1 MNIAIIGGGK
11 LGIKVCE
18 ALVGG
23 DYSITIVDTND
34 ALLDRLSQQ
43 FDVMTVNEDARDIN
57 VLKEI
62 GINKF
67 QYVLVATGRDETNL
81 VIGGFA
87 KKLGC
92 HRVIVR
98 VRDPEYMKHF
108 EFIRTSMGIDY
119 IVNPDFAITM
129 EIYKYLSE
137 KYTLN
142 NGVFTSGRI
151 ALIEFKAKRKKEL
164 IGLKMPEVRRL
175 MPDMLIA
182 AISRNGKVI
191 IPHGND
197 EIREDD
203 AVYVVGEKN
212 EIMELNKKVHVKG
225 KYTDLQKVM
234 IIGGGKTGYYLAQRL
249 ADFGASVKL
258 VEQSKERCQ
267 YLSTRI
273 PNVMI
278 LHGDGT
284 DMDMLEEENIDEM
297 DAFVTATGYDEQN
310 LLLALTA
317 KQKGI
322 EDVISKI
329 SRESYSGLIE
339 EMGVDMVLNPLDIT
353 AAYIFSII
361 QGEKRV
367 ISSMLVQGQAE
378 IIEVVATP
386 APEKASVS
394 PKVVSP
400 APTKVVKPTE
410 TKAVESPAPLV
421 PSESPAVKKRTVV
434 GPSRKAPVTANKH
447 VYVAK
452 PVLTRGRSSRRPPKV

>member
-1 MNIAIIGGGK
+1 MNIAIIGVGK
-11 LGIKVCE
+11 LGVKVCE

-23 DYSITIVDTND
+23 DYSITLVDTND

-57 VLKEI
+57 ELKEI

-67 QYVLVATGRDETNL
+67 QYVLVATGKDENNL
-81 VIGGFA
+81 VIGSFA

-108 EFIRTSMGIDY
+108 EFIRTSMCIDY

-191 IPHGND
+191 IPHGDD

-353 AAYIFSII
+353 SAYIFSII

-386 APEKASVS
+386 GMMMVGDTLKNLKLPKGVLVASIYRQGEVIIPNGDARIKNGDRVIIFSLLSDIADLEKLM
-394 PKVVSP
+394 K
-400 APTKVVKPTE
+400 
-410 TKAVESPAPLV
+410 
-421 PSESPAVKKRTVV
+421 
-434 GPSRKAPVTANKH
+434 SR
-447 VYVAK
+447 
-452 PVLTRGRSSRRPPKV
+452 

>member
-87 KKLGC
+87 KNLGC

-386 APEKASVS
+386 GMKMVGDTLQNLNLPKGVLIASIYRQGEVIIPDGNARIKDGDRVIMFSLLSDIADLEKLM
-394 PKVVSP
+394 KI
-400 APTKVVKPTE
+400 
-410 TKAVESPAPLV
+410 
-421 PSESPAVKKRTVV
+421 R
-434 GPSRKAPVTANKH
+434 
-447 VYVAK
+447 
-452 PVLTRGRSSRRPPKV
+452 

>member
-129 EIYKYLSE
+129 EICGYLSE

-203 AVYVVGEKN
+203 AVYVVGEKS

-386 APEKASVS
+386 GMKMVGDTLQNLHLPKGVLIASIYRQGEVIIPDGNARIKDGDRVIMFSLLSDIADLEKLM
-394 PKVVSP
+394 KI
-400 APTKVVKPTE
+400 K
-410 TKAVESPAPLV
+410 
-421 PSESPAVKKRTVV
+421 
-434 GPSRKAPVTANKH
+434 
-447 VYVAK
+447 
-452 PVLTRGRSSRRPPKV
+452 

>member
-62 GINKF
+62 GISKF

-151 ALIEFKAKRKKEL
+151 ALIEFKARRKKEL

-203 AVYVVGEKN
+203 AVYVVGEKS

-386 APEKASVS
+386 GMKMVGDTLQNLNLPKGVLIASIYRQGEVIIPDGNARIKDGDRVIMFSLLSDIADLEKLM
-394 PKVVSP
+394 KI
-400 APTKVVKPTE
+400 
-410 TKAVESPAPLV
+410 
-421 PSESPAVKKRTVV
+421 R
-434 GPSRKAPVTANKH
+434 
-447 VYVAK
+447 
-452 PVLTRGRSSRRPPKV
+452 

>member
-1 MNIAIIGGGK
+1 MNIAIIGVGK
-11 LGIKVCE
+11 LGVKVCE

-23 DYSITIVDTND
+23 DYSITLVDTND

-67 QYVLVATGRDETNL
+67 QYVLVATGRDENNL
-81 VIGGFA
+81 VIGSFA

-108 EFIRTSMGIDY
+108 EFIRTSMCIDY

-191 IPHGND
+191 IPHGDD

-212 EIMELNKKVHVKG
+212 EIMELNKKVHVNG

-353 AAYIFSII
+353 SAYIFSII

-386 APEKASVS
+386 GMMMVGDTLKNLKLPKGVLVASIYRQGEVIIPNGDARIKNGDRVIIFSLLSDIADLEKLM
-394 PKVVSP
+394 K
-400 APTKVVKPTE
+400 
-410 TKAVESPAPLV
+410 
-421 PSESPAVKKRTVV
+421 
-434 GPSRKAPVTANKH
+434 SR
-447 VYVAK
+447 
-452 PVLTRGRSSRRPPKV
+452 

>member
-203 AVYVVGEKN
+203 AVYVVGEKA

-386 APEKASVS
+386 GMKMVGDTLQNLNLPKGVLIASIYRQGEVIIPDGNARIKDGDRVIMFSLLSDIADLEKLM
-394 PKVVSP
+394 KI
-400 APTKVVKPTE
+400 
-410 TKAVESPAPLV
+410 
-421 PSESPAVKKRTVV
+421 R
-434 GPSRKAPVTANKH
+434 
-447 VYVAK
+447 
-452 PVLTRGRSSRRPPKV
+452 

>member
-386 APEKASVS
+386 GMKMVGDTLQNLNLPKGVLIASIYRQGEVIIPDGNARIKDGDRVIMFS
-394 PKVVSP
+394 LLSDIADLERLMKI
-400 APTKVVKPTE
+400 
-410 TKAVESPAPLV
+410 
-421 PSESPAVKKRTVV
+421 R
-434 GPSRKAPVTANKH
+434 
-447 VYVAK
+447 
-452 PVLTRGRSSRRPPKV
+452 

>member
-386 APEKASVS
+386 GMKMVGDTLQNLNLPKGVLIASIYRQGEVIIPDGNARIKDGDRVIMFSLLSDIADLEKLM
-394 PKVVSP
+394 KI
-400 APTKVVKPTE
+400 
-410 TKAVESPAPLV
+410 
-421 PSESPAVKKRTVV
+421 R
-434 GPSRKAPVTANKH
+434 
-447 VYVAK
+447 
-452 PVLTRGRSSRRPPKV
+452 

>member
-62 GINKF
+62 GINKS

-203 AVYVVGEKN
+203 AVYVVGEKT
-212 EIMELNKKVHVKG
+212 EIMELNKKAHVKG

-386 APEKASVS
+386 GMKMVGDTLQNLNLPKGVLIASIYRQGEVIIPDGNARIKDGDRVIMFSLLSDIADLEKLM
-394 PKVVSP
+394 KI
-400 APTKVVKPTE
+400 
-410 TKAVESPAPLV
+410 
-421 PSESPAVKKRTVV
+421 R
-434 GPSRKAPVTANKH
+434 
-447 VYVAK
+447 
-452 PVLTRGRSSRRPPKV
+452 

>member
-203 AVYVVGEKN
+203 AIYVVGEKN

-386 APEKASVS
+386 GMKMVGDTLQNLNLPKGVLIASIYRQGEVIIPDGNARIKDGDRVIMFSLLSDIADLEKLM
-394 PKVVSP
+394 KI
-400 APTKVVKPTE
+400 
-410 TKAVESPAPLV
+410 
-421 PSESPAVKKRTVV
+421 R
-434 GPSRKAPVTANKH
+434 
-447 VYVAK
+447 
-452 PVLTRGRSSRRPPKV
+452 

>member
-386 APEKASVS
+386 GMKMVGDTLQNLNLPQGVLIASIYRQGEVIIPDGNARIKDGDRVIMFSLLSDIADLEKLM
-394 PKVVSP
+394 KI
-400 APTKVVKPTE
+400 
-410 TKAVESPAPLV
+410 
-421 PSESPAVKKRTVV
+421 R
-434 GPSRKAPVTANKH
+434 
-447 VYVAK
+447 
-452 PVLTRGRSSRRPPKV
+452 

>member
-67 QYVLVATGRDETNL
+67 QYVLVATGKDETNL

-203 AVYVVGEKN
+203 AVYVVGEKT

-386 APEKASVS
+386 GMKMVGDTLQNLNLPKGVLIASIYRQGEVIIPDGNARIKDGDRVIMFSLLSDIADLEKLM
-394 PKVVSP
+394 KI
-400 APTKVVKPTE
+400 
-410 TKAVESPAPLV
+410 
-421 PSESPAVKKRTVV
+421 R
-434 GPSRKAPVTANKH
+434 
-447 VYVAK
+447 
-452 PVLTRGRSSRRPPKV
+452 

>member
-1 MNIAIIGGGK
+1 MNIAIIGVGK
-11 LGIKVCE
+11 LGVKVCE

-23 DYSITIVDTND
+23 DYSITLVDTND

-67 QYVLVATGRDETNL
+67 QYVLVATGRDENNL
-81 VIGGFA
+81 VIGSFA

-108 EFIRTSMGIDY
+108 EFIRTSMCIDY

-151 ALIEFKAKRKKEL
+151 ALIEFKAKRKNEL

-191 IPHGND
+191 IPHGDD

-278 LHGDGT
+278 LHGDGR

-353 AAYIFSII
+353 SAYIFSII

-386 APEKASVS
+386 GMMMVGDTLKNLKLPKGVLVASIYRQGEVIIPNGDARIKNGDRVIIFSLLSDIADLEKLM
-394 PKVVSP
+394 K
-400 APTKVVKPTE
+400 
-410 TKAVESPAPLV
+410 
-421 PSESPAVKKRTVV
+421 
-434 GPSRKAPVTANKH
+434 SR
-447 VYVAK
+447 
-452 PVLTRGRSSRRPPKV
+452 

>member
-386 APEKASVS
+386 GMKM
-394 PKVVSP
+394 
-400 APTKVVKPTE
+400 
-410 TKAVESPAPLV
+410 
-421 PSESPAVKKRTVV
+421 V
-434 GPSRKAPVTANKH
+434 GDTLQNLSSYSFH
-447 VYVAK
+447 ISSG
-452 PVLTRGRSSRRPPKV
+452 RGYHT

>member
-67 QYVLVATGRDETNL
+67 QYVLVATGREETNL

-191 IPHGND
+191 IPHGSD

-203 AVYVVGEKN
+203 AVYVVGEKS

-339 EMGVDMVLNPLDIT
+339 EMGVDMVLNPLDTT

-386 APEKASVS
+386 GMKMVGDTLQNLNLPKGVLIASIYRQGEVIIPDGNARIKDGDRVIMFSLLSDIADLEKLM
-394 PKVVSP
+394 KI
-400 APTKVVKPTE
+400 
-410 TKAVESPAPLV
+410 
-421 PSESPAVKKRTVV
+421 R
-434 GPSRKAPVTANKH
+434 
-447 VYVAK
+447 
-452 PVLTRGRSSRRPPKV
+452 

>member
-1 MNIAIIGGGK
+1 MNIAIIGVGK
-11 LGIKVCE
+11 LGVKVCE

-23 DYSITIVDTND
+23 DYSITLVDTND

-67 QYVLVATGRDETNL
+67 QYVLVATGRDENNL
-81 VIGGFA
+81 VIGSFA

-108 EFIRTSMGIDY
+108 EFIRTSMCIDY

-151 ALIEFKAKRKKEL
+151 ALIEFKAKRKNEL

-191 IPHGND
+191 IPHGDD

-353 AAYIFSII
+353 SAYIFSII

-386 APEKASVS
+386 GMMMVGDTLKNLKLPKGVLIASIYRQGEVIIPNGDARIKNGDRVIIFSLLSDIADLEKLM
-394 PKVVSP
+394 K
-400 APTKVVKPTE
+400 
-410 TKAVESPAPLV
+410 
-421 PSESPAVKKRTVV
+421 
-434 GPSRKAPVTANKH
+434 SR
-447 VYVAK
+447 
-452 PVLTRGRSSRRPPKV
+452 

>member
-297 DAFVTATGYDEQN
+297 DAFVTATGLDEQN

-386 APEKASVS
+386 GMKMVGDTLQNLNLPKGVLIASIYRQGEVIIPDGNARIKDGDRVIMFSLLSDIADLEKLM
-394 PKVVSP
+394 KI
-400 APTKVVKPTE
+400 
-410 TKAVESPAPLV
+410 
-421 PSESPAVKKRTVV
+421 R
-434 GPSRKAPVTANKH
+434 
-447 VYVAK
+447 
-452 PVLTRGRSSRRPPKV
+452 

>member
-1 MNIAIIGGGK
+1 MNIAIIGVGK
-11 LGIKVCE
+11 LGVKVCE

-23 DYSITIVDTND
+23 DYSITLVDTND

-67 QYVLVATGRDETNL
+67 QYVLVATGKDENNL
-81 VIGGFA
+81 VIGSFA

-108 EFIRTSMGIDY
+108 EFIRTSMCIDY

-191 IPHGND
+191 IPHGDD

-212 EIMELNKKVHVKG
+212 EIMELNKKVHVNG

-284 DMDMLEEENIDEM
+284 ENIDEM

-353 AAYIFSII
+353 SAYIFSII

-386 APEKASVS
+386 GMMMVGDTLKNLKLPKGVLVASIYRQGEVIIPNGDARIKNGDRVIIFSLLSDIADLEKLM
-394 PKVVSP
+394 K
-400 APTKVVKPTE
+400 
-410 TKAVESPAPLV
+410 
-421 PSESPAVKKRTVV
+421 
-434 GPSRKAPVTANKH
+434 SR
-447 VYVAK
+447 
-452 PVLTRGRSSRRPPKV
+452 

>member
-1 MNIAIIGGGK
+1 MNIAIIGVGK
-11 LGIKVCE
+11 LGVKVCE

-23 DYSITIVDTND
+23 DYSITLVDTND

-67 QYVLVATGRDETNL
+67 QYVLVATGRDENNL
-81 VIGGFA
+81 VIGSFA

-108 EFIRTSMGIDY
+108 EFIRTSMCIDY

-151 ALIEFKAKRKKEL
+151 ALIEFKAKRKNEL

-191 IPHGND
+191 IPHGDD

-212 EIMELNKKVHVKG
+212 EIMELNKKVHVNG

-353 AAYIFSII
+353 SAYIFSII

-386 APEKASVS
+386 GMMMVGDTLKNLKLPKGVLVASIYRQGEVIIPNGDARIKNGDRVIIFSLLSDIADLEKLM
-394 PKVVSP
+394 K
-400 APTKVVKPTE
+400 
-410 TKAVESPAPLV
+410 
-421 PSESPAVKKRTVV
+421 
-434 GPSRKAPVTANKH
+434 SR
-447 VYVAK
+447 
-452 PVLTRGRSSRRPPKV
+452 

>member
-1 MNIAIIGGGK
+1 MNIAIIGVGK

-164 IGLKMPEVRRL
+164 IGLKLPEVRRL

-203 AVYVVGEKN
+203 AIYVVGEKN

-386 APEKASVS
+386 GMKMVGDTLQNLNLPKGVLIASIYRQGEVIIPDGNARIKDGDRVIMFSLLSDIADLEKLM
-394 PKVVSP
+394 KI
-400 APTKVVKPTE
+400 
-410 TKAVESPAPLV
+410 
-421 PSESPAVKKRTVV
+421 R
-434 GPSRKAPVTANKH
+434 
-447 VYVAK
+447 
-452 PVLTRGRSSRRPPKV
+452 

>member
-1 MNIAIIGGGK
+1 MNIAIIGVGK
-11 LGIKVCE
+11 LGVKVCE

-23 DYSITIVDTND
+23 DYSITLVDTND

-67 QYVLVATGRDETNL
+67 QYVLVATGKDENNL
-81 VIGGFA
+81 VIGSFA

-108 EFIRTSMGIDY
+108 EFIRTSMCIDY

-191 IPHGND
+191 IPHGDD

-353 AAYIFSII
+353 SAYIFSII

-378 IIEVVATP
+378 IIEVLATP
-386 APEKASVS
+386 GMMMVGDTLKNLKLPKGVLIASIYRQGEVIIPNGDARIKNGDRVIIFSLLSDIADLEKLM
-394 PKVVSP
+394 K
-400 APTKVVKPTE
+400 
-410 TKAVESPAPLV
+410 
-421 PSESPAVKKRTVV
+421 
-434 GPSRKAPVTANKH
+434 SR
-447 VYVAK
+447 
-452 PVLTRGRSSRRPPKV
+452 

>member
-1 MNIAIIGGGK
+1 MNIAIIGVGK

-151 ALIEFKAKRKKEL
+151 ALIEFNAKRKKEL
-164 IGLKMPEVRRL
+164 IGLKMPEVRKL

-203 AVYVVGEKN
+203 AIYVVGEKN

-386 APEKASVS
+386 GMKMVGDTLQNLNLPKGVLIASIYRQGEVIIPDGNARIKDGDRVIMFSLLSDIADLEKLM
-394 PKVVSP
+394 KI
-400 APTKVVKPTE
+400 
-410 TKAVESPAPLV
+410 
-421 PSESPAVKKRTVV
+421 R
-434 GPSRKAPVTANKH
+434 
-447 VYVAK
+447 
-452 PVLTRGRSSRRPPKV
+452 

>member
-1 MNIAIIGGGK
+1 MNIAIIGVGK
-11 LGIKVCE
+11 LGVKVCE

-23 DYSITIVDTND
+23 DYSITLVDTND

-67 QYVLVATGRDETNL
+67 QYVLVATGKDENNL
-81 VIGGFA
+81 VIGSFA

-108 EFIRTSMGIDY
+108 EFIRTSMCIDY

-151 ALIEFKAKRKKEL
+151 ALIEFKAKRKNEL

-191 IPHGND
+191 IPHGDD

-212 EIMELNKKVHVKG
+212 EIMELNKKVHVNG

-353 AAYIFSII
+353 SAYIFSII

-386 APEKASVS
+386 GMMMVGDTLKNLKLPKGVLVASIYRQGEVIIPNGDARIKNGDRVIIFSLLSDIADLEKLM
-394 PKVVSP
+394 K
-400 APTKVVKPTE
+400 
-410 TKAVESPAPLV
+410 
-421 PSESPAVKKRTVV
+421 
-434 GPSRKAPVTANKH
+434 SR
-447 VYVAK
+447 
-452 PVLTRGRSSRRPPKV
+452 

>member
-1 MNIAIIGGGK
+1 MNIAIIGVGK
-11 LGIKVCE
+11 LGVKVCE

-23 DYSITIVDTND
+23 DYSITLVDTND

-67 QYVLVATGRDETNL
+67 QYVLVATGRDENNL
-81 VIGGFA
+81 VIGSFA

-108 EFIRTSMGIDY
+108 EFIRTSMCIDY

-191 IPHGND
+191 IPHGDD

-353 AAYIFSII
+353 SAYIFSII

-386 APEKASVS
+386 GMMMVGDTLKNLKLPKGVLIASIYRQGEVIIPNGDARIKNGDRVIIFSLLSDIADLEKLM
-394 PKVVSP
+394 K
-400 APTKVVKPTE
+400 
-410 TKAVESPAPLV
+410 
-421 PSESPAVKKRTVV
+421 
-434 GPSRKAPVTANKH
+434 SR
-447 VYVAK
+447 
-452 PVLTRGRSSRRPPKV
+452 

>member
-151 ALIEFKAKRKKEL
+151 ALIEFKAKRKKAL

-203 AVYVVGEKN
+203 AVYVVGEKT

-386 APEKASVS
+386 GMKMVGDTLQNLNLPKGVLIASIYRQGEVIIPDGNARIKDGDRVIMFSLLSDIADLEKLM
-394 PKVVSP
+394 KI
-400 APTKVVKPTE
+400 
-410 TKAVESPAPLV
+410 
-421 PSESPAVKKRTVV
+421 R
-434 GPSRKAPVTANKH
+434 
-447 VYVAK
+447 
-452 PVLTRGRSSRRPPKV
+452 

>member
-1 MNIAIIGGGK
+1 MNIAIIGVGK
-11 LGIKVCE
+11 LGVKVCE

-23 DYSITIVDTND
+23 DYSITLVDTND

-67 QYVLVATGRDETNL
+67 QYVLVATGRDENNL
-81 VIGGFA
+81 VIGSFA

-108 EFIRTSMGIDY
+108 EFIRTSMCIDY

-151 ALIEFKAKRKKEL
+151 ALIEFKAKRKNEL

-191 IPHGND
+191 IPHGDD
-197 EIREDD
+197 EICEDD

-353 AAYIFSII
+353 SAYIFSII

-386 APEKASVS
+386 GMMMVGDTLKNLKLPKGVLVASIYRQGEVIIPNGDARIKNGDRVIIFSLLSDIADLEKLM
-394 PKVVSP
+394 K
-400 APTKVVKPTE
+400 
-410 TKAVESPAPLV
+410 
-421 PSESPAVKKRTVV
+421 
-434 GPSRKAPVTANKH
+434 SR
-447 VYVAK
+447 
-452 PVLTRGRSSRRPPKV
+452 

>member
-386 APEKASVS
+386 GMKMVGDTLQNLNLPKGVLIASIYRQGEVIIPDGNARIKDGDRVIMFSLLSDIADLEKLM
-394 PKVVSP
+394 KI
-400 APTKVVKPTE
+400 K
-410 TKAVESPAPLV
+410 
-421 PSESPAVKKRTVV
+421 
-434 GPSRKAPVTANKH
+434 
-447 VYVAK
+447 
-452 PVLTRGRSSRRPPKV
+452 

>member
-203 AVYVVGEKN
+203 AVYVVGEKT

-249 ADFGASVKL
+249 ADLGASVKL

-386 APEKASVS
+386 GMKMVGDTLQNLNLPKGVLIASIYRQGEVIIPDGNARIKDGDRVIMFSLLSDIADLEKLM
-394 PKVVSP
+394 KI
-400 APTKVVKPTE
+400 
-410 TKAVESPAPLV
+410 
-421 PSESPAVKKRTVV
+421 R
-434 GPSRKAPVTANKH
+434 
-447 VYVAK
+447 
-452 PVLTRGRSSRRPPKV
+452 

>member
-1 MNIAIIGGGK
+1 MNIAIIGVGK
-11 LGIKVCE
+11 LGVKVCE

-23 DYSITIVDTND
+23 DYSITLVDTND

-67 QYVLVATGRDETNL
+67 QYVLVATGKDENNL
-81 VIGGFA
+81 VIGSFA

-353 AAYIFSII
+353 SAYIFSII

-386 APEKASVS
+386 GMMMVGDTLKNLKLPKGVLVASIYRQGEVIIPNGDARIKNGDRVIIFSLLSDIADLEKLM
-394 PKVVSP
+394 K
-400 APTKVVKPTE
+400 
-410 TKAVESPAPLV
+410 
-421 PSESPAVKKRTVV
+421 
-434 GPSRKAPVTANKH
+434 SR
-447 VYVAK
+447 
-452 PVLTRGRSSRRPPKV
+452 

>member
-1 MNIAIIGGGK
+1 MNIAIIGVGK
-11 LGIKVCE
+11 LGVKVCE

-23 DYSITIVDTND
+23 DYSITLVDTND

-43 FDVMTVNEDARDIN
+43 FDVMTVNDDARDIN

-67 QYVLVATGRDETNL
+67 QYVLVATGKDENNL
-81 VIGGFA
+81 VIGSFA

-108 EFIRTSMGIDY
+108 EFIRTSMCIDY

-191 IPHGND
+191 IPHGDD

-212 EIMELNKKVHVKG
+212 EIMELNKKVHVNG

-353 AAYIFSII
+353 SAYIFSII

-386 APEKASVS
+386 GMMMVGDTLKNLKLPKGVLVASIYRQGEVIIPNGDARIKNGDRVIIFSLLSDIADLEKLM
-394 PKVVSP
+394 K
-400 APTKVVKPTE
+400 
-410 TKAVESPAPLV
+410 
-421 PSESPAVKKRTVV
+421 
-434 GPSRKAPVTANKH
+434 SR
-447 VYVAK
+447 
-452 PVLTRGRSSRRPPKV
+452 

>member
-203 AVYVVGEKN
+203 AVYVVGEKT

-258 VEQSKERCQ
+258 VEHNKERCQ

-386 APEKASVS
+386 GMKMVGDTLQNLNLPKGVLIASIYRQGEVIIPDGNARIKDGDRVIMFSLLSDIADLEKLM
-394 PKVVSP
+394 KI
-400 APTKVVKPTE
+400 
-410 TKAVESPAPLV
+410 
-421 PSESPAVKKRTVV
+421 R
-434 GPSRKAPVTANKH
+434 
-447 VYVAK
+447 
-452 PVLTRGRSSRRPPKV
+452 

>member
-203 AVYVVGEKN
+203 AVYVVGEKS

-386 APEKASVS
+386 GMKMVGDTLQNLNLPKGVLIASIYRQGEVIIPDGNARIKDGDRVIMFSLLSDIADLEKLM
-394 PKVVSP
+394 KI
-400 APTKVVKPTE
+400 
-410 TKAVESPAPLV
+410 
-421 PSESPAVKKRTVV
+421 R
-434 GPSRKAPVTANKH
+434 
-447 VYVAK
+447 
-452 PVLTRGRSSRRPPKV
+452 

>member
-164 IGLKMPEVRRL
+164 IGLKMPDVRRL

-386 APEKASVS
+386 GMMMVGDTLKNLKLPKGVLVASIYRQGEVIIPDGNARIKDGDRVIMFSLLSDIADLEKLM
-394 PKVVSP
+394 KI
-400 APTKVVKPTE
+400 
-410 TKAVESPAPLV
+410 
-421 PSESPAVKKRTVV
+421 R
-434 GPSRKAPVTANKH
+434 
-447 VYVAK
+447 
-452 PVLTRGRSSRRPPKV
+452 

>member
-108 EFIRTSMGIDY
+108 EFIRTSMGIDN

-203 AVYVVGEKN
+203 AVYVVGEKT

-329 SRESYSGLIE
+329 SRESYSGLI
-339 EMGVDMVLNPLDIT
+339 DMVLNPLDIT

-386 APEKASVS
+386 GMKMVGDTLQNLNLPKGVLIASIYRQGEVIIPDGNARIKDGDRVIMFSLLSDIADLEKLM
-394 PKVVSP
+394 KI
-400 APTKVVKPTE
+400 
-410 TKAVESPAPLV
+410 
-421 PSESPAVKKRTVV
+421 R
-434 GPSRKAPVTANKH
+434 
-447 VYVAK
+447 
-452 PVLTRGRSSRRPPKV
+452 

>member
-1 MNIAIIGGGK
+1 MNIAIIGVGK

-164 IGLKMPEVRRL
+164 IGLKMPEVRKL

-203 AVYVVGEKN
+203 AIYVVGEKN

-386 APEKASVS
+386 GMKMVGDTLQNLNLPKGVLIASIYRQGEVIIPDGNARIKDGDRVIMFSLLSDIADLEKLM
-394 PKVVSP
+394 KI
-400 APTKVVKPTE
+400 
-410 TKAVESPAPLV
+410 
-421 PSESPAVKKRTVV
+421 R
-434 GPSRKAPVTANKH
+434 
-447 VYVAK
+447 
-452 PVLTRGRSSRRPPKV
+452 

>member
-1 MNIAIIGGGK
+1 MNIAIIGVGK
-11 LGIKVCE
+11 LGVKVCE

-23 DYSITIVDTND
+23 DYSITLVDTND
-34 ALLDRLSQQ
+34 SLLDRLSQQ

-67 QYVLVATGRDETNL
+67 QYVLVATGKDENNL
-81 VIGGFA
+81 VIGSFA

-108 EFIRTSMGIDY
+108 EFIRTSMCIDY

-191 IPHGND
+191 IPHGDD

-353 AAYIFSII
+353 SAYIFSII

-386 APEKASVS
+386 GMRMVGDTLKNLKLPKGVLVASIYRQGEVIIPNGDAKIKNGDRVIIFSLLSDIADLEKLM
-394 PKVVSP
+394 K
-400 APTKVVKPTE
+400 
-410 TKAVESPAPLV
+410 
-421 PSESPAVKKRTVV
+421 
-434 GPSRKAPVTANKH
+434 SR
-447 VYVAK
+447 
-452 PVLTRGRSSRRPPKV
+452 

>member
-267 YLSTRI
+267 YLST
-273 PNVMI
+273 NVMI

-386 APEKASVS
+386 GMKMVGDTLQNLNLPKGVLIASIYRQGEVIIPDGNARIKDGDRVIMFSLLSDIADLEKLM
-394 PKVVSP
+394 KI
-400 APTKVVKPTE
+400 
-410 TKAVESPAPLV
+410 
-421 PSESPAVKKRTVV
+421 R
-434 GPSRKAPVTANKH
+434 
-447 VYVAK
+447 
-452 PVLTRGRSSRRPPKV
+452 

>member
-1 MNIAIIGGGK
+1 MNIAIIGVGK
-11 LGIKVCE
+11 LGVKVCE

-23 DYSITIVDTND
+23 DYSITLVDTND

-67 QYVLVATGRDETNL
+67 QYVLVATGRDENNL
-81 VIGGFA
+81 VIGSFA

-108 EFIRTSMGIDY
+108 EFIRTSMCIDY

-151 ALIEFKAKRKKEL
+151 ALIEFKAKHKNEL

-191 IPHGND
+191 IPHGDD

-353 AAYIFSII
+353 SAYIFSII

-386 APEKASVS
+386 GMMMVGDTLKNLKLPKGVLVASIYRQGEVIIPNGDARIKNGDRVIIFSLLSDIADLEKLM
-394 PKVVSP
+394 K
-400 APTKVVKPTE
+400 
-410 TKAVESPAPLV
+410 
-421 PSESPAVKKRTVV
+421 
-434 GPSRKAPVTANKH
+434 SR
-447 VYVAK
+447 
-452 PVLTRGRSSRRPPKV
+452 

>member
-1 MNIAIIGGGK
+1 MNIAIIGVGK

-197 EIREDD
+197 EIHEDD

-386 APEKASVS
+386 GMKMVGDTLQNLNLPKGVLIASIYRQGEVIIPDGNARIKDGDRVIMFSLLSDIADLEKLM
-394 PKVVSP
+394 KI
-400 APTKVVKPTE
+400 
-410 TKAVESPAPLV
+410 
-421 PSESPAVKKRTVV
+421 R
-434 GPSRKAPVTANKH
+434 
-447 VYVAK
+447 
-452 PVLTRGRSSRRPPKV
+452 